1 MIKDLRNTFK
11 QTALYGISNILVKTT
26 GLLLL
31 PIYTSALST
40 TEMGILVTFELITQF
55 LVGVIALNIP
65 TSMLRFGSDE
75 ESQAKQNQIYFTAL
89 VLLFILAV
97 VFLAIFLPLS
107 ELFSR
112 LFFDAADYS
121 MVFTLLF
128 CSIAIEILGL
138 LPLQLLRLKEKAISY
153 LLFFS
158 VKLAGMLGFVSYFML
173 YREMGVYGAILGI
186 LLANCALLIV
196 TLPIQVRQLTFNFDR
211 KIAKE
216 LYRFGAPLVFTTV
229 SVILLNIAD
238 RFILK
243 IYGDYADVGI
253 YGTAYKVGSI
263 SNLLIIGS
271 FSLGFLPILF
281 KKVNDDN
288 FERFFSKMLT
298 YFIGITVLL
307 TLVISLFS
315 KELIKVMS
323 PNEPDYWVAIILVPF
338 IAYAFIFKALQHYIS
353 YVFLITKKTR
363 YHAWVT
369 LIGVSA
375 NIVLNFA
382 LIPFFSFYGAIA
394 ATGLSYIT
402 MCAVS
407 YRFAQAHMP
416 VRYEFRRIFLMMLG
430 CAAFIAFG
438 IYVNNADIAT
448 RLLLKSLS
456 LLLFAVFLYIA
467 VADAVE
473 KEKLK
478 KVLIV
483 MRSKGG
489 IKSLIGEWGK

>member
-11 QTALYGISNILVKTT
+11 QSVIYGISNILVKLT

-31 PIYTSALST
+31 PIYTTSLST
-40 TEMGILVTFELITQF
+40 AEMGVLVTFEIITQ
-55 LVGVIALNIP
+55 LVVGIITFNIH
-65 TSMLRFGSDE
+65 TAMLRFGSDSSE
-75 ESQAKQNQIYFTAL
+75 RGKQDQIYFTAF
-89 VLLFILAV
+89 VMLLAIA
-97 VFLAIFLPLS
+97 AIFLLFSLPLS
-107 ELFSR
+107 GVLSNI
-112 LFFDAADYS
+112 FFESGSYTR
-121 MVFTLLF
+121 VFQLLF
-128 CSIAIEILGL
+128 LSISFEILGL
-138 LPLQLLRLKEKAISY
+138 LPLQLLRLRERAIPY

-158 VKLAGMLGFVSYFML
+158 VKLAGMIGFVAYFML

-186 LLANCALLIV
+186 LLANAALLLV
-196 TLPIQVRQLTFNFDR
+196 TLPIQIRQLTFNFDR
-211 KIAKE
+211 AIAKE
-216 LYRFGAPLVFTTV
+216 LYRFGAPLVFTTI

-243 IYGDYADVGI
+243 IYGDYSDVGI

-271 FSLGFLPILF
+271 FSLGFLPIVF
-281 KKVNDDN
+281 KKINDTD

-338 IAYAFIFKALQHYIS
+338 IAYAFIFKALQHYLS
-353 YVFLITKKTR
+353 YVFMITRKTK

-369 LIGVSA
+369 LIGVSV

-382 LIPFFSFYGAIA
+382 LIPFFHFYGAIA

-402 MCAVS
+402 MSAVS
-407 YRFAQAHMP
+407 YRYAQAHMP
-416 VRYEFRRIFLMMLG
+416 VRYEFKRIFLMMLG
-430 CAAFIAFG
+430 CAVFIAFG
-438 IYVNNADIAT
+438 LYVNDTDIAI
-448 RLLLKSLS
+448 RLLLKSFS
-456 LLLFAVFLYIA
+456 LMLFAVFLYFAI
-467 VADAVE
+467 ADATE
-473 KEKLK
+473 KEKLA
-478 KVLIV
+478 KVVAIL
-483 MRSKGG
+483 RSKGG
-489 IKSLIGEWGK
+489 VKSLINEWGK